1 MDLDGNNAKMAMGDT
16 AFLVYVTSM
25 TAINP
30 LGIQPAANQSVV
42 RRPFQEEIL
51 EDVEVMTCPSG
62 CRRPVTNLSGG
73 HLYSH

>member
-25 TAINP
+25 TAITP

-42 RRPFQEEIL
+42 RPFESL
-51 EDVEVMTCPSG
+51 EKKL
-62 CRRPVTNLSGG
+62 R
-73 HLYSH
+73 